1 MLRDKLFAYH
11 KWATQKILSH
21 TESLGEEIYQGE
33 GDSSFS
39 SIKETI
45 SHVITVEKLWFMRM
59 TGIEKPPVEQ
69 FHVET
74 AAEAKQAFMLL
85 HAEMELYFS
94 SLSEVQWQEVMKF
107 TNLRGKP
114 FEETR
119 EEMLFTFINHASY
132 HRGQITS
139 LLRQFGKE
147 GIAVDY
153 IYFPKEN
160 R

>member
-11 KWATQKILSH
+11 RWAAQEILSH
-21 TESLGEEIYQGE
+21 TENYGDEIYQRE
-33 GDSSFS
+33 GASSFP
-39 SIKETI
+39 SIKDTV
-45 SHVITVEKLWFMRM
+45 SHVITVEKLWLLRM
-59 TGIEKPPVEQ
+59 AGVEKPAAEHFQ
-69 FHVET
+69 VET
-74 AAEAKQAFMLL
+74 TAQAKEAFMLL

-94 SLSEVQWQEVMKF
+94 SLSEEQWQETVAF
-107 TNLRGKP
+107 TNLRDNA

-147 GIAVDY
+147 GKAIDY

>member
-1 MLRDKLFAYH
+1 M
-11 KWATQKILSH
+11 
-21 TESLGEEIYQGE
+21 
-33 GDSSFS
+33 
-39 SIKETI
+39 
-45 SHVITVEKLWFMRM
+45 
-59 TGIEKPPVEQ
+59 P
-69 FHVET
+69 
-74 AAEAKQAFMLL
+74 
-85 HAEMELYFS
+85 
-94 SLSEVQWQEVMKF
+94 F
-107 TNLRGKP
+107 TNLKGKA

-147 GIAVDY
+147 GKAVDY

>member
-1 MLRDKLFAYH
+1 MLRDKIFAYH
-11 KWATQKILSH
+11 QWATQEILSYI
-21 TESLGEEIYQGE
+21 ENEGDEIYQRAGVN
-33 GDSSFS
+33 SFS
-39 SIKETI
+39 SIRETI
-45 SHVITVEKLWFMRM
+45 SHVIIVEKLWLLRM
-59 TGIEKPPVEQ
+59 TGVGKPAVERFQ
-69 FHVET
+69 VDT

-94 SLSEVQWQEVMKF
+94 SLSEEQWQETMEF
-107 TNLRGKP
+107 TNLKGKS
-114 FEETR
+114 FGETR

>member
-11 KWATQKILSH
+11 QWASQEILSH
-21 TESLGEEIYQGE
+21 TEGLGDAVFTRE
-33 GDSSFS
+33 GDSSFP
-39 SIKETI
+39 SIKETVR
-45 SHVITVEKLWFMRM
+45 HVIAVEKLWLLRM
-59 TGIEKPPVEQ
+59 TGIEKPAAEQ
-69 FHVET
+69 FQVDT

-94 SLSEVQWQEVMKF
+94 SLTEDQWQEVMRF
-107 TNLRGKP
+107 TNLRGNS

-132 HRGQITS
+132 HRGQIVS
-139 LLRQFGKE
+139 LLRQFGEE
-147 GIAVDY
+147 GTVLDY

>member
-11 KWATQKILSH
+11 KWATEEILSH
-21 TESLGEEIYQGE
+21 TESFGDEIYLRE

-39 SIKETI
+39 SIKETV
-45 SHVITVEKLWFMRM
+45 SHVITVEKLWLLRM
-59 TGIEKPPVEQ
+59 TGIRRPSAES

-74 AAEAKQAFMLL
+74 PALAKEAFMLL

-94 SLSEVQWQEVMKF
+94 SLSEEQWQERMEF
-107 TNLRGKP
+107 TNLKGNS

-119 EEMLFTFINHASY
+119 EEMLFTFVNHASY

-139 LLRQFGKE
+139 LMRQFGKE
-147 GIAVDY
+147 GKPVDY
-153 IYFPKEN
+153 IYFPKEK

>member
-11 KWATQKILSH
+11 KWAAQEILSH
-21 TESLGEEIYQGE
+21 TESYGDEIYQKEGE
-33 GDSSFS
+33 SSFS
-39 SIKETI
+39 SIKDTV
-45 SHVITVEKLWFMRM
+45 SHVITVEKLWLLRM
-59 TGIEKPPVEQ
+59 AGVEKPAAEHFQ
-69 FHVET
+69 VET
-74 AAEAKQAFMLL
+74 ATLAKEAFMLL

-94 SLSEVQWQEVMKF
+94 SLMEEQWQEVMPF
-107 TNLRGKP
+107 TNLRGDS

-119 EEMLFTFINHASY
+119 EEMLFTFINHATY
-132 HRGQITS
+132 HRGQITT

-147 GIAVDY
+147 GKTIDY

>member
-11 KWATQKILSH
+11 QWASQEILSH
-21 TESLGEEIYQGE
+21 TEGLGDAVFTRE
-33 GDSSFS
+33 GDSSFP
-39 SIKETI
+39 SIKETVR
-45 SHVITVEKLWFMRM
+45 HVITVEKLWLLRM
-59 TGIEKPPVEQ
+59 TGIEKPAAEQ
-69 FHVET
+69 FHVDT

-94 SLSEVQWQEVMKF
+94 SLTEDQWQEVVRFK
-107 TNLRGKP
+107 NLRGNS

-132 HRGQITS
+132 HRGQIVS
-139 LLRQFGKE
+139 LLRQFGEE
-147 GIAVDY
+147 GTVLDY

>member
-11 KWATQKILSH
+11 KWATQEILSH
-21 TESLGEEIYQGE
+21 TESQGDEIYGKE
-33 GDSSFS
+33 GNSSFP
-39 SIKETI
+39 SIKETV
-45 SHVITVEKLWFMRM
+45 SHVITVEKLWLLRM
-59 TGIEKPPVEQ
+59 TGIEKPPAEN
-69 FHVET
+69 FRVET
-74 AAEAKQAFMLL
+74 ATEAKQAFMLL

-94 SLSEVQWQEVMKF
+94 SLSEDQWQEVMKF
-107 TNLRGKP
+107 TNLKGNS

-147 GIAVDY
+147 GKAVDY

>member
-11 KWATQKILSH
+11 KWASQEILTH
-21 TESLGEEIYQGE
+21 IESLGEEIYTKE
-33 GDSSFS
+33 GDSSFPS
-39 SIKETI
+39 VKETV
-45 SHVITVEKLWFMRM
+45 SHVITVEKLWLLRM
-59 TGIEKPPVEQ
+59 NGIKKPAAEQ
-69 FHVET
+69 FRVDT
-74 AAEAKQAFMLL
+74 AAEAKEAFMLL

-94 SLSEVQWQEVMKF
+94 SLNEEQWQKFMKF
-107 TNLRGKP
+107 TNLRGDS

-132 HRGQITS
+132 HRGQIVS

-147 GIAVDY
+147 GILTDY
-153 IYFPKEN
+153 IYFPKKN

>member
-1 MLRDKLFAYH
+1 MLREKLFTYH
-11 KWATQKILSH
+11 KWATQEILSH
-21 TESLGEEIYQGE
+21 TESLGDEIYRRE
-33 GDSSFS
+33 GKSSFS

-45 SHVITVEKLWFMRM
+45 SHVITVEKLWLLRM
-59 TGIEKPPVEQ
+59 TGIEKPLPENFQ
-69 FHVET
+69 VET

-94 SLSEVQWQEVMKF
+94 SLSEDQWQEVMKF
-107 TNLRGKP
+107 TNLKGKS
-114 FEETR
+114 FEESR

-147 GIAVDY
+147 GKAVDY

>member
-11 KWATQKILSH
+11 QWASQEILSH
-21 TESLGEEIYQGE
+21 TEGLGDAVFTRE
-33 GDSSFS
+33 GDSSFP
-39 SIKETI
+39 SIKETVR
-45 SHVITVEKLWFMRM
+45 HVITVEKLWLLRM
-59 TGIEKPPVEQ
+59 TGIEKPAAEQ
-69 FHVET
+69 FHVDT

-94 SLSEVQWQEVMKF
+94 SLTEDQWQEVMRFK
-107 TNLRGKP
+107 NLRGNS

-132 HRGQITS
+132 HRGQIVS
-139 LLRQFGKE
+139 LLRQFGGE
-147 GIAVDY
+147 GTVLDY

>member
-11 KWATQKILSH
+11 QWATQKILSH
-21 TESLGEEIYQGE
+21 TDQFGDDIYTQAG
-33 GDSSFS
+33 GGSFP
-39 SIKETI
+39 SIKETV
-45 SHVITVEKLWFMRM
+45 SHVITVEKLWLLRM
-59 TGIEKPPVEQ
+59 TGISKPAVEH

-74 AAEAKQAFMLL
+74 ARDAIQAFLLL
-85 HAEMELYFS
+85 HAEMELYFA
-94 SLSEVQWQEVMKF
+94 SLSEEQWQEVMPF
-107 TNLRGKP
+107 TNLKGQS

-153 IYFPKEN
+153 IYFSKEN

>member
-11 KWATQKILSH
+11 KWASQEILSH
-21 TESLGEEIYQGE
+21 TEGLGETVYTQE

-45 SHVITVEKLWFMRM
+45 SHVITVEKLWLMRM
-59 TGIEKPPVEQ
+59 TGIENPAAEQ
-69 FHVET
+69 FHVDT
-74 AAEAKQAFMLL
+74 IDEAKQAFMLL

-94 SLSEVQWQEVMKF
+94 SLREEQWQEAMKF
-107 TNLRGKP
+107 TTLRGNAY
-114 FEETR
+114 EETR
-119 EEMLFTFINHASY
+119 EEVLFSFINHASY
-132 HRGQITS
+132 HRGQIVS

-147 GIAVDY
+147 GIALDY

>member
-11 KWATQKILSH
+11 QWASQEILSH
-21 TESLGEEIYQGE
+21 TEGLDDAVFTRE
-33 GDSSFS
+33 GDSSFP
-39 SIKETI
+39 SIKETVR
-45 SHVITVEKLWFMRM
+45 HVITVEKLWLLRM
-59 TGIEKPPVEQ
+59 TGIEKPAAEQ
-69 FHVET
+69 FHVDT

-94 SLSEVQWQEVMKF
+94 SLTEDQWQEVMRF
-107 TNLRGKP
+107 TNLRGNS

-132 HRGQITS
+132 HRGQIVS
-139 LLRQFGKE
+139 LLRQFGEE
-147 GIAVDY
+147 GTVLDY

>member
-11 KWATQKILSH
+11 KWATQEILAH
-21 TESLGEEIYQGE
+21 TEHYGDDIYQKAGA
-33 GDSSFS
+33 SSFS
-39 SIKETI
+39 SIKETV
-45 SHVITVEKLWFMRM
+45 SHVITVEKLWFLRM
-59 TGIEKPPVEQ
+59 AGTEKPAAEQ
-69 FHVET
+69 FNVET
-74 AAEAKQAFMLL
+74 IAKARQAFMLL

-94 SLSEVQWQEVMKF
+94 TLSEEQWLEVMPF
-107 TNLRGKP
+107 TNLRGDS

-147 GIAVDY
+147 GKAIDY

>member
-1 MLRDKLFAYH
+1 MLRDKMFAYH
-11 KWATQKILSH
+11 KWATQELLSH
-21 TESLGEEIYQGE
+21 TEKYGDEIYRKEGE
-33 GDSSFS
+33 SSFS
-39 SIKETI
+39 SIKETV
-45 SHVITVEKLWFMRM
+45 SHVITVEKLWLLRM
-59 TGIEKPPVEQ
+59 AGTEKPAAEHFRVD
-69 FHVET
+69 T

-94 SLSEVQWQEVMKF
+94 SLSEEQWQEVMAF
-107 TNLRGKP
+107 TNLRGDS

-132 HRGQITS
+132 HRGQVTS

-147 GIAVDY
+147 GKAIDY

>member
-11 KWATQKILSH
+11 QWATQRILSH
-21 TESLGEEIYQGE
+21 TEQFGDEIYTKEGE
-33 GDSSFS
+33 SSFP

-45 SHVITVEKLWFMRM
+45 SHIITVEKLWLLRM
-59 TGIEKPPVEQ
+59 TGIEKPEVEY

-74 AAEAKQAFMLL
+74 AGDAKQAFMLL

-94 SLSEVQWQEVMKF
+94 SLSEDQWQEIMPF
-107 TNLRGKP
+107 TNLKGKS
-114 FEETR
+114 FIETR

-147 GIAVDY
+147 GTTVDY

>member
-11 KWATQKILSH
+11 KWATQEILSH
-21 TESLGEEIYQGE
+21 IESFGDDIYRKE
-33 GDSSFS
+33 GSSSFS
-39 SIKETI
+39 SIRETI
-45 SHVITVEKLWFMRM
+45 SHVITVEKLWLLRM
-59 TGIEKPPVEQ
+59 TGIEKPPAETFQVESP
-69 FHVET
+69 
-74 AAEAKQAFMLL
+74 AEAKEAFMLL

-94 SLSEVQWQEVMKF
+94 SLSDSQWQEVMKF
-107 TNLRGKP
+107 TNLKGKS
-114 FEETR
+114 FEEAR

-139 LLRQFGKE
+139 LLRQFGKP

>member
-11 KWATQKILSH
+11 KWATEEILSH
-21 TESLGEEIYQGE
+21 TESFGDEIYLRE

-39 SIKETI
+39 SIKETV
-45 SHVITVEKLWFMRM
+45 SHVITVEKLWLLRM
-59 TGIEKPPVEQ
+59 TGIRRPSAES

-74 AAEAKQAFMLL
+74 PAQAKEAFMLL

-94 SLSEVQWQEVMKF
+94 SLSEEQWQERMEF
-107 TNLRGKP
+107 TNLKGNS

-119 EEMLFTFINHASY
+119 EEMLFTFVNHASY

-139 LLRQFGKE
+139 LMRQFGKE
-147 GIAVDY
+147 GKPVDY
-153 IYFPKEN
+153 IYFPKEK

>member
-11 KWATQKILSH
+11 KWATQEILSH
-21 TESLGEEIYQGE
+21 TEGFGDEVYQRE

-39 SIKETI
+39 SIKKTL
-45 SHVITVEKLWFMRM
+45 SHVITVEKLWLLRM
-59 TGIEKPPVEQ
+59 TGIEKPPAESFQ
-69 FHVET
+69 VET

-94 SLSEVQWQEVMKF
+94 SLSEEQWQEVMPF
-107 TNLRGKP
+107 TNLKGNS

-119 EEMLFTFINHASY
+119 EEMLFTFVNHASY
-132 HRGQITS
+132 HIGQITS

-147 GIAVDY
+147 GKAVDY

>member
-1 MLRDKLFAYH
+1 MLRDKLLPYH
-11 KWATQKILSH
+11 QWATQKILSH
-21 TESLGEEIYQGE
+21 TEQFGDEIYTREGE
-33 GDSSFS
+33 SSFA
-39 SIKETI
+39 SIKATI
-45 SHVITVEKLWFMRM
+45 SHVITVEKLWLLRM
-59 TGIEKPPVEQ
+59 TGIEKPAREQ

-74 AAEAKQAFMLL
+74 VADAKQAFMLL

-94 SLSEVQWQEVMKF
+94 SLSEDQWQEVMPF
-107 TNLRGKP
+107 VNLKGEA

-119 EEMLFTFINHASY
+119 EEMLFTFINHGSY

-147 GIAVDY
+147 GTTVDY